1 MADGPLASEFGVTV
15 SAGTLRAEAPGWTIP
30 HPWTDAGVAVQGGG
44 NGATMLHAAIALCV
58 LNDTFREAGALGVEV
73 RGVRVHADGGFDTEV
88 WVSGGITYRVE
99 VDSPASS
106 AELVALHA
114 RVDDVA
120 EIPRVLRA
128 GASVDRV
135 PEAAR

>member
-1 MADGPLASEFGVTV
+1 MGDIRPGEFGVTV
-15 SAGTLRAEAPGWTIP
+15 SAGTLRATRADWTIP
-30 HPWTDAGVAVQGGG
+30 HTWTEQGVAIEGGG

-58 LNDTFREAGALGVEV
+58 LNDTFREAGPLGLEV
-73 RGVRVHADGGFDTEV
+73 RGVLVHADGGFDTEV

-99 VDSPASS
+99 VDSTASS
-106 AELVALHA
+106 DELAALLA

-128 GASVDRV
+128 GAGVERV
-135 PEAAR
+135 GEPVR